1 MLLIGTGFIDPCQQN
16 ITLSFHLS
24 DCLVSAQWIKIKA
37 EDALLVQNI
46 C

>member
-16 ITLSFHLS
+16 ITLSSHLS

-37 EDALLVQNI
+37 EDALLVPNV